1 MENNYQEHTYQ
12 EEKQK
17 EPETL
22 LLDEEEA
29 DFSDTTTL
37 ESSSSSEEEQEK
49 KTGGKFVSRV
59 TSIPLVQD
67 GVTTVQ
73 AIATKTSLG
82 RLALSTANSTLSTVS
97 RYQPSY
103 VQTCYQSYIQPHV
116 EKADELG
123 CRSLDMIQTR
133 FPVVNQP
140 TSELVKTVTGPS
152 YQIVDGVKVRIDNSI
167 KQPATQVAQE
177 ANRRLS
183 NVMDNVEAVID
194 HYLPKAQEKKTRD
207 AQEVNQAVRAYYI
220 FNDATLRLSQC
231 VSEQVKT
238 TAANLPRSRDDLVRI
253 TSSQHLLEKT
263 TTNIQLLQ
271 ENLTES
277 VKLYAQ
283 AAQKRLPPTVNQKI
297 VEIQGITQERLQLM
311 TQQVSTQLTQ
321 VTEYLKAQSSPEWL
335 KSRATSLVDIAN
347 KQVELIRAQYTR
359 EDLTA
364 LDKAKNVAQGLQ
376 EQVLPILKNV
386 QAQLNHY
393 SEAAVQDLKTPFEYL
408 GLTHT
413 PKVAAT

>member
-1 MENNYQEHTYQ
+1 MENQYQEHDYQ
-12 EEKQK
+12 ETKQK

-22 LLDEEEA
+22 LLDEEEE

-37 ESSSSSEEEQEK
+37 ESSSLSEEEHQEK
-49 KTGGKFVSRV
+49 KTPGTFVSRV

-82 RLALSTANSTLSTVS
+82 RFALSTANSTLSTVS

-103 VQTCYQSYIQPHV
+103 VQTYYQSYILPHV
-116 EKADELG
+116 EKADEFG

-140 TSELVKTVTGPS
+140 TSEIVKTVTSPP
-152 YQIVDGVKVRIDNSI
+152 YHIVDGVKVTLDHSL
-167 KQPATQVAQE
+167 KQPATQVAHE
-177 ANRRLS
+177 ANRRLG
-183 NVMDNVEAVID
+183 NVMDNVEAVLD
-194 HYLPKAQEKKTRD
+194 HYLPKQENKREV
-207 AQEVNQAVRAYYI
+207 QEFNQAVRAYYLL
-220 FNDATLRLSQC
+220 NDATLRLSQA

-238 TAANLPRSRDDLVRI
+238 TAAQLPLRDDLVRI
-253 TSSQHLLEKT
+253 TSSQQLLERT
-263 TTNIQLLQ
+263 TTHIQLIQ

-297 VEIQGITQERLQLM
+297 LEIQSITQERLQLM

-321 VTEYLKAQSSPEWL
+321 LTDYLKAQSSPDWL
-335 KSRATSLVDIAN
+335 KARAASLVDIAN
-347 KQVELIRAQYTR
+347 KQVELVRAQYSR
-359 EDLTA
+359 EDLSA
-364 LDKAKNVAQGLQ
+364 LEKAKHVAQGLQ
-376 EQVLPILKNV
+376 EQVLPILKNL

-393 SEAAVQDLKTPFEYL
+393 SEVAVQDLKTPFEYL

>member
-1 MENNYQEHTYQ
+1 EYQET
-12 EEKQK
+12 KQK

-22 LLDEEEA
+22 LLDEEE

-37 ESSSSSEEEQEK
+37 ESSSLSEEEHQEK
-49 KTGGKFVSRV
+49 KTPSTFVSRV

-82 RLALSTANSTLSTVS
+82 RFALSTANSTLSTVS

-103 VQTCYQSYIQPHV
+103 VQTYYQSYILPHV

-140 TSELVKTVTGPS
+140 TSELVKTVTSPS
-152 YQIVDGVKVRIDNSI
+152 YQIVDGVKVTLDHSI
-167 KQPATQVAQE
+167 KQPATQVAHE
-177 ANRRLS
+177 ANRRLG
-183 NVMDNVEAVID
+183 NMMDNVEAVLD
-194 HYLPKAQEKKTRD
+194 HYLPKAQENKRD
-207 AQEVNQAVRAYYI
+207 VQEFNQAVRAYYLL
-220 FNDATLRLSQC
+220 NDATLRLSQA

-238 TAANLPRSRDDLVRI
+238 TAAQLPRSRDDLVRI
-253 TSSQHLLEKT
+253 ASSQQVLERT
-263 TTNIQLLQ
+263 TTHIQLIQ

-297 VEIQGITQERLQLM
+297 LEIQSITQERLQLM

-321 VTEYLKAQSSPEWL
+321 LTDYLKAQSSPDWL
-335 KSRATSLVDIAN
+335 KARAASLVDIAN
-347 KQVELIRAQYTR
+347 KQVELVRAQYSR
-359 EDLTA
+359 EDLSA
-364 LDKAKNVAQGLQ
+364 LEKAKHVAQGLQ
-376 EQVLPILKNV
+376 EQ
-386 QAQLNHY
+386 
-393 SEAAVQDLKTPFEYL
+393 
-408 GLTHT
+408 
-413 PKVAAT
+413 